1 MRAEL
6 RATLALT
13 LLAALSCGRQA
24 EVSAELAPLWQEF
37 GERVAYAGAVQGRF
51 VDELPGDAVGLCY
64 TRRLVDQTLVAEVSI
79 LRSAWDNYGPG
90 LRKTLVFHE
99 LGHCVL
105 GLEHDEA
112 VSEAGPESI
121 MFPSVFDMQE
131 RENELIERLMR

>member
-1 MRAEL
+1 MGR
-6 RATLALT
+6 LAQTLT

-24 EVSAELAPLWQEF
+24 EVSPELAPLWQEF
-37 GERVAYAGAVQGRF
+37 GERVAYAGAVQGKF
-51 VDELPGDAVGLCY
+51 VDELPEDAVGLCY
-64 TRRLVDQTLVAEVSI
+64 TRKLADQTLVAEVSL
-79 LRSAWDNYGPG
+79 LRSAWDSYGPG

-112 VSEAGPESI
+112 VGEAGPESI

-131 RENELIERLMR
+131 REDELVERLER